1 MLSLYIL
8 VSLTFWN
15 SSALPDS
22 GSDTV
27 FAQALE
33 SFKQKDLAKSR
44 EAFLQLVSGSPNDPV
59 LLYNLGL
66 VEMSDQHPGRAL
78 AYWRKALYLKP
89 GYGPAI
95 DGLKKIEKLRIQG
108 LQDVSWWQ
116 KIPRYVSLSFLLTL
130 NLFFASAAIFSLL
143 LLRRALKFEFS
154 NPTYATPAFLVLGT
168 LLLSTVSW
176 LHFSSTQAHT
186 LATVM
191 IPSAAVHSSP
201 TTESPALFDFREGDE
216 VTVRRQNGNWY
227 QVQKSS
233 TAIGWLQKDHVFIHS
248 GESPQPVGR

>member
-27 FAQALE
+27 FTQALE
-33 SFKQKDLAKSR
+33 SFKQNDLVKSR
-44 EAFLQLVSGSPNDPV
+44 EAFLQLVSSSPNDPV

-66 VEMSDQHPGRAL
+66 VEMTDQHPGRAL

-89 GYGPAI
+89 GYGPAL

-116 KIPRYVSLSFLLTL
+116 KIPRYVSLSFLLAL
-130 NLFFASAAIFSLL
+130 NLLLGSAAIFSLL
-143 LLRRALKFEFS
+143 LLRRALKFELS
-154 NPTYATPAFLVLGT
+154 NPSYITPVLLVVGT
-168 LLLSTVSW
+168 LLLSATSW
-176 LHFSSTQAHT
+176 LHYSSTHAQT

-201 TTESPALFDFREGDE
+201 TANSPALFDFREGDE
-216 VTVRRQNGNWY
+216 VTIRRQNGNWY

-233 TAIGWLQKDHVFIHS
+233 TAIGWLQKEHVFIHS
-248 GESPQPVGR
+248 GEPPQPAGR